1 MATYFNNA
9 VPNTIGT
16 DADLRSWLVA
26 LKACFEAIGLVHV
39 PSTGEI
45 DTTTIVRSATVGVDY
60 GWQMWRFNDSL
71 QATRP
76 VFLRVVYGNS
86 TLAATTLRINVRM
99 GQAHDGVGNLTGATT
114 STANNVIN
122 VGNVTDFRPLM
133 GSGGD
138 GYVAVCVGTGS
149 AAASAASFFSVERSR
164 SASGAAT
171 DAFVCSIWF
180 TGVTTTSGS
189 QVLTLGEDGSPG
201 IVTAAAATLQTN
213 QTMVWSDTVGF
224 SAVYPMLGAPQNP
237 SVGFIVVHTNDFVD
251 DSTIVA
257 PRYGANRTYR
267 HLGVRSLNKTFGTNM
282 KAAMIWE

>member
-1 MATYFNNA
+1 MATYYNA
-9 VPNTIGT
+9 GVPNTTAT

-26 LKACFEAIGLVHV
+26 LKECFEAIGLVHV

-45 DTTTIVRSATVGVDY
+45 DTTTIVRSTATGVDY
-60 GWQMWRFNDSL
+60 GWQMWRFDDSL

-76 VFLRVVYGNS
+76 IFLRVVYGNS
-86 TLAATTLRINVRM
+86 TISSGTLRVNVRM

-122 VGNVTDFRPLM
+122 VPNVSDFRPLM

-138 GYVAVCVGTGS
+138 GYIAVCIGTGS
-149 AAASAASFFSVERSR
+149 AAVSVANFFSVERSR

-171 DAFVCSIWF
+171 GAFVCSVWF
-180 TGVTTTSGS
+180 TATSTSSGS
-189 QVLTLGEDGSPG
+189 QVLTLGEDGSPAL
-201 IVTAAAATLQTN
+201 VTTSAATLQTN

-237 SVGFIVVHTNDFVD
+237 TMGFIVVHTNDFVD

-257 PRYGANRTYR
+257 PRYGVNRTYR
-267 HLGVRSLNKTFGTNM
+267 HLGARSLNKTYGSNM